1 MIQVATEATVHM
13 GESREVL
20 RLVNEARAQKGA
32 NPLIMSKELEQAA
45 IDRGFELIILHGT
58 CPPERL
64 YVQ

>member
-32 NPLIMSKELEQAA
+32 NPLIMSKELEQGG
-45 IDRGFELIILHGT
+45 D
-58 CPPERL
+58 
-64 YVQ
+64 